1 MSPVC
6 GTPRLRTLN
15 TIDDVERRQLQAMYN
30 KLQELPTERLMD
42 IGMKWFNWVS
52 PKTQLQTYFS

>member
-42 IGMKWFNWVS
+42 IGMKWFNSGAV
-52 PKTQLQTYFS
+52 

>member
-30 KLQELPTERLMD
+30 KLR
-42 IGMKWFNWVS
+42 VS
-52 PKTQLQTYFS
+52 PKPQLQTYFF

>member
-30 KLQELPTERLMD
+30 K
-42 IGMKWFNWVS
+42 WVS